1 MYVKY
6 KKTRIDNSDLEDVKE
21 ETKEKKDKEHWI
33 LDKLPP
39 KIIHM
44 RKPLSCKKLAIQ
56 MYMIKA

>member
-6 KKTRIDNSDLEDVKE
+6 KKTRIENSDLEDVKE
-21 ETKEKKDKEHWI
+21 ETKEKKGQI
-33 LDKLPP
+33 TLDIVKLPP

-56 MYMIKA
+56 MYVIKA

>member
-6 KKTRIDNSDLEDVKE
+6 NKTRIDNSDLEDVKE
-21 ETKEKKDKEHWI
+21 ETKEKKAKEHWI
-33 LDKLPP
+33 LYKLPP

-44 RKPLSCKKLAIQ
+44 RKPLSCTKLAIQ